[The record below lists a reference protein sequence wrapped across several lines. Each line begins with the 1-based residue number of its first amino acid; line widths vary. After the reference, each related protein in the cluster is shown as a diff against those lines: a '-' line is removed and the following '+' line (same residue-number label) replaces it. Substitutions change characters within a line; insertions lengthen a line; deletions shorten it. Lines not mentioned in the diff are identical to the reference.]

1 MRFASCLRKVRQFGT
16 FPDRGSMGAIRS
28 TEQGATQRA
37 AEDGG
42 DLTREELESAERGF
56 LQLLRRKRFS
66 PAFRHRHAADL
77 LAKARLE
84 LSEHLAEG
92 GRVQN
97 PAGWIVHCAWRR
109 TQNLLEQEG
118 RAPRVLSIDNGLPIK
133 ESTTPEDKA
142 LESDRYRRLQSAI
155 ERLPEEERKV
165 IALAYFEGM
174 SVREVARVLKW
185 DKCKADRRHHAALE
199 RLRKLLRVE
208 DIDALAVEL
217 GIAAWASVAV
227 PYSRPRLPAIL
238 DSAGDHAA
246 ALLARAQD
254 LARRLLGS
262 GVAEPGMGPALG
274 GTARAAGACT
284 TAVVVCL
291 ATGVVGPGIGAVD
304 GLVEHH
310 KHPPVHH
317 HAPAP
322 AQPQP
327 ESAPVLATPA
337 PTTTATSPTAG
348 AEKSQA
354 SKVAPSKPRH
364 RETTSATAS
373 APTASGSQVAQE
385 FGSFESSGEAAPEA
399 SSGSTGSTSSTSSAP
414 SSGTSGS
421 PAPSASG
428 KQVESEFGM

>member
-1 MRFASCLRKVRQFGT
+1 
-16 FPDRGSMGAIRS
+16 MGAIRS

-92 GRVQN
+92 ATVRN

-109 TQNLLEQEG
+109 TQNLLEAEG
-118 RAPRVLSIDNGLPIK
+118 RAPRVLSIDNGLPIAR
-133 ESTTPEDKA
+133 ESVTPEDRVLK
-142 LESDRYRRLQSAI
+142 SDRYRRLQSAI

-174 SVREVARVLKW
+174 SVREVGRALKW

-208 DIDALAVEL
+208 DFDALAVEL

-227 PYSRPRLPAIL
+227 THSRPRLPAIL

-246 ALLARAQD
+246 ALLGRAQD
-254 LARRLLGS
+254 LTRRLLGS

-304 GLVEHH
+304 GIVQHH

-322 AQPQP
+322 APAQP
-327 ESAPVLATPA
+327 ESAPILATPP
-337 PTTTATSPTAG
+337 PTTTATSPTAD
-348 AEKSQA
+348 AAKSQA
-354 SKVAPSKPRH
+354 SKSTPSKPRH
-364 RETTSATAS
+364 REGTSATTS

-414 SSGTSGS
+414 SSGTSSSSSS

>member
-1 MRFASCLRKVRQFGT
+1 
-16 FPDRGSMGAIRS
+16 MGAIRS

-37 AEDGG
+37 AANGG

-118 RAPRVLSIDNGLPIK
+118 RAPQVLSIDNGLPLK
-133 ESTTPEDKA
+133 ESTTPEDRA

-174 SVREVARVLKW
+174 SVREVGRALKW
-185 DKCKADRRHHAALE
+185 DKCKADRRHHAALD

-217 GIAAWASVAV
+217 GILAWASVAL
-227 PYSRPRLPAIL
+227 PQPRPRLLAYL
-238 DSAGDHAA
+238 DSVGDHAA

-317 HAPAP
+317 HAAAPAP
-322 AQPQP
+322 PQP

-354 SKVAPSKPRH
+354 SKATPSKPRH
-364 RETTSATAS
+364 RQATSATAS

-399 SSGSTGSTSSTSSAP
+399 SSGNTGSTSSTSSAA
-414 SSGTSGS
+414 SSATSGSSS

>member
-1 MRFASCLRKVRQFGT
+1 
-16 FPDRGSMGAIRS
+16 MGAIRS

-37 AEDGG
+37 AANGG
-42 DLTREELESAERGF
+42 DLTREELESAEHGF

-92 GRVQN
+92 GQVQN

-118 RAPRVLSIDNGLPIK
+118 RAPRVLSIDNGLPIR
-133 ESTTPEDKA
+133 ESVTPEDRA

-174 SVREVARVLKW
+174 SVREVGRALKW

-199 RLRKLLRVE
+199 RLRKLLRIE

-217 GIAAWASVAV
+217 GILAWVSVAV
-227 PYSRPRLPAIL
+227 PYSRPRLPAYL
-238 DSAGDHAA
+238 DSVGDHAA

-310 KHPPVHH
+310 RHPPVHH

-322 AQPQP
+322 APPQP
-327 ESAPVLATPA
+327 ESAPILATPP

-348 AEKSQA
+348 AEKSRA
-354 SKVAPSKPRH
+354 SKATPSKPRH
-364 RETTSATAS
+364 RQATSATTS

-385 FGSFESSGEAAPEA
+385 FGSFEGGGEAASEA
-399 SSGSTGSTSSTSSAP
+399 SSGSSGSTFSTSSSASSA
-414 SSGTSGS
+414 TSGSSS

>member
-1 MRFASCLRKVRQFGT
+1 
-16 FPDRGSMGAIRS
+16 MGAIRS

-92 GRVQN
+92 AEVRN

-118 RAPRVLSIDNGLPIK
+118 RAPRVLSIDNGHPIAR
-133 ESTTPEDKA
+133 ESSTPEDRA

-174 SVREVARVLKW
+174 SVREVGRALKW
-185 DKCKADRRHHAALE
+185 DKCKADRRHHAALD
-199 RLRKLLRVE
+199 RLRKLLKVE

-217 GIAAWASVAV
+217 GILAWASVRA
-227 PYSRPRLPAIL
+227 PDSRPRLL
-238 DSAGDHAA
+238 A
-246 ALLARAQD
+246 ALDVAGHQAIALLGRTQD
-254 LARRLLGS
+254 LARRLLG
-262 GVAEPGMGPALG
+262 GGAAEPGMGPALG
-274 GTARAAGACT
+274 GAARAAGACGAA
-284 TAVVVCL
+284 AVACL
-291 ATGVVGPGIGAVD
+291 ATGVIGPGVGAVND
-304 GLVEHH
+304 LVEHH
-310 KHPPVHH
+310 RHPPVHH

-322 AQPQP
+322 APTEP
-327 ESAPVLATPA
+327 ASAPVAA
-337 PTTTATSPTAG
+337 PATS
-348 AEKSQA
+348 A
-354 SKVAPSKPRH
+354 SAPPNEAAKRVSRSASHKRH
-364 RETTSATAS
+364 REASSAASS
-373 APTASGSQVAQE
+373 APTASPKQVAQE
-385 FGSFESSGEAAPEA
+385 FDPFTGGGEATSEA
-399 SSGSTGSTSSTSSAP
+399 SSGSSGSASSSSSTGSSGASSS
-414 SSGTSGS
+414 
-421 PAPSASG
+421 PSARRASS
-428 KQVESEFGM
+428 KQVESEFGF